1 MIMKKETID
10 KIVKLVSDVHNCSEN
25 EIRGSNE
32 HISEYCSPYQ
42 CREIISELV
51 KETNDEDLKKV
62 LLKLVISSLSGL
74 GYYSKLD
81 ENGNITIEY
90 DEKWAYKGPVFV
102 WINDHENSEKYNL
115 FIGYIKV
122 RDCKIY
128 LLEDSYRVD
137 IEYFETEGKRI
148 TLDKIKEEME
158 ISLFDFRDM
167 DSAYGEIREIYEKL
181 VTLHLPIDY
190 QVFTK

>member
-1 MIMKKETID
+1 M
-10 KIVKLVSDVHNCSEN
+10 
-25 EIRGSNE
+25 
-32 HISEYCSPYQ
+32 
-42 CREIISELV
+42 
-51 KETNDEDLKKV
+51 
-62 LLKLVISSLSGL
+62 KLVISSLSGL

-181 VTLHLPIDY
+181 VTLHLPINY
-190 QVFTK
+190 QVFIK